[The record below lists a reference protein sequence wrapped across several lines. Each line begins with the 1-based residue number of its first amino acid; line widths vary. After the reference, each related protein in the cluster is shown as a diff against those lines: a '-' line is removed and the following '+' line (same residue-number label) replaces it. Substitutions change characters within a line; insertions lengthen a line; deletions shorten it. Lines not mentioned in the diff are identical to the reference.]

1 MALKSTIFKINLNV
15 ADMDRGYY
23 ADHALTVARHPS
35 ETSERMMVRVLAFAL
50 NASDRMEFG
59 KGISTDDEPALWERD
74 LTGRITQWIE
84 VGLPDERI
92 IRRACG
98 RADAVRLY
106 AYGGGRTVEVWWQQN
121 EALLGK
127 QDKLTVHGVSGPS
140 SKALAAMA
148 DRSLNLQ
155 CMVQDGEVWMAD
167 AEERLQVELQPLLL
181 PAA

>member
-50 NASDRMEFG
+50 HASERLEFG
-59 KGISTDDEPALWERD
+59 KGISTDDEPALWEHD
-74 LTGRITQWIE
+74 LTGRITEWIE
-84 VGLPDERI
+84 VGLPDERV

-98 RADAVRLY
+98 RADAVHLY

-121 EALLGK
+121 EALLAK
-127 QDKLTVHGVSGPS
+127 QDQLTVKSVSGPS

-148 DRSLNLQ
+148 DRTLNLQ
-155 CMVQDGEVWMAD
+155 CMVQDGEVWMSD
-167 AEERLQVELQPLLL
+167 DQERLQVELQPLLA
-181 PAA
+181 PAV

>member
-50 NASDRMEFG
+50 HASERLEFG
-59 KGISTDDEPALWERD
+59 KGISTDDEPALWEHD
-74 LTGRITQWIE
+74 LTGRITEWIE
-84 VGLPDERI
+84 VGLSDERV

-98 RADAVRLY
+98 RADAVHLY

-121 EALLGK
+121 EALLAK
-127 QDKLTVHGVSGPS
+127 QDKLTVKSVSGPS

-148 DRSLNLQ
+148 DRTLNLQ
-155 CMVQDGEVWMAD
+155 CMVQDGEVWMSD
-167 AEERLQVELQPLLL
+167 DQERLLVELQPLLA
-181 PAA
+181 PAV

>member
-1 MALKSTIFKINLNV
+1 MALKSTIYKAELSI
-15 ADMDRGYY
+15 ADVDRGYY

-50 NASDRMEFG
+50 HASEQLEFG
-59 KGISTDDEPALWERD
+59 KGISTDDEPALWEHD
-74 LTGRITQWIE
+74 LTGRITHWIE

-98 RADAVRLY
+98 RADAVTLY

-121 EALLGK
+121 EAQLAK
-127 QDKLTVHGVSGPS
+127 QEKLTVKSVSGPS

-155 CMVQDGEVWMAD
+155 CMVQDGEVWMSD
-167 AEERLQVELQPLLL
+167 DQERLQVELQALLV

>member
-1 MALKSTIFKINLNV
+1 MALKSTIFRINLNV

-50 NASDRMEFG
+50 NASERLEFG
-59 KGISTDDEPALWERD
+59 KGISTDDEPALWDRD

-84 VGLPDERI
+84 VGLPDERAL
-92 IRRACG
+92 RRACG
-98 RADAVRLY
+98 RADAVALY
-106 AYGGGRTVEVWWQQN
+106 AYGGGRTVDMWWQQN
-121 EALLGK
+121 EALLAK
-127 QDKLTVHGVSGPS
+127 QEKLTVKSVSGPS

-155 CMVQDGEVWMAD
+155 CMVQDGEVWMSDEA
-167 AEERLQVELQPLLL
+167 ERLQVELAPLLV
-181 PAA
+181 PAG

>member
-50 NASDRMEFG
+50 HASERLEFG
-59 KGISTDDEPALWERD
+59 KGISTDDEPALWEHD
-74 LTGRITQWIE
+74 LTGRITEWIE
-84 VGLPDERI
+84 VGLPDERV

-98 RADAVRLY
+98 RADAVHLY
-106 AYGGGRTVEVWWQQN
+106 AYGGGRTVEVWWQQH
-121 EALLGK
+121 EALLAK
-127 QDKLTVHGVSGPS
+127 QDKLTVKSVSGPS

-148 DRSLNLQ
+148 DRTLNLQ
-155 CMVQDGEVWMAD
+155 CMVQDGEVWMSD
-167 AEERLQVELQPLLL
+167 DQERLQVELQPLLA
-181 PAA
+181 PAV